1 MKLHVKVGNFY
12 WLSCDK
18 AIEIKAVYSDNLDVT
33 VGVFNTNGEVVKFSP
48 KVRNVTYEV
57 LDDSKEF
64 SDIEDLKW
72 YLMSAYVL

>member
-33 VGVFNTNGEVVKFSP
+33 VGVFNTTGEVVKFSP
-48 KVRNVTYEV
+48 KVWNISYEV

-64 SDIEDLKW
+64 ESIDDLEW